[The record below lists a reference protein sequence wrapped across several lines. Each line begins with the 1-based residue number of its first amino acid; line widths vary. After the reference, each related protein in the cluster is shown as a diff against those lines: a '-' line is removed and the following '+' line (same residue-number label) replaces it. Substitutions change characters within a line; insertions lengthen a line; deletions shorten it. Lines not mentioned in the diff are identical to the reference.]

1 MINTRKKLLT
11 LMICSTMMLSL
22 SSSILSTELS
32 YAAEDTEN
40 NSFTFSD
47 IFDSEFDSEVKTT
60 DNNND
65 YSYNSY
71 HNNNDDGV
79 FNIAV
84 AGDWGC
90 KDDTKKTVEN
100 IHNKDPELVL
110 AAGDLSYKGS
120 SQCWFE
126 IIEPIQSKMKIA
138 MGDHEYSDTTGGQ
151 YGLINQYLKPF
162 NLEKTYYSFD
172 KNNIHVT
179 IMDPYIDYKPGSSQ
193 YEFIEQDLKNAGSN
207 PNIDWTFVV
216 ESIPIYTAP
225 SKHPG
230 DSAIRDIYHPLFDR
244 YGVDLVF
251 SSDNHNYQRTYP
263 LKYNNN
269 DSDDSSQDPI
279 ITYVNDN
286 NSYNSDNGGVV
297 YLIIGTGGRS
307 LYDVKGDAP
316 FLANHQDK
324 QFGFLNIDVYSSDAL
339 VGTFYANENYSYNDD
354 DNKNGY
360 YFVSTAASASN
371 SSPYDK
377 NIIDQFIISSN
388 TNHQE
393 HHSYY

>member
-1 MINTRKKLLT
+1 
-11 LMICSTMMLSL
+11 
-22 SSSILSTELS
+22 
-32 YAAEDTEN
+32 
-40 NSFTFSD
+40 
-47 IFDSEFDSEVKTT
+47 
-60 DNNND
+60 
-65 YSYNSY
+65 YSYDSY
-71 HNNNDDGV
+71 HYNNKNDDDTDGI

-90 KDDTKKTVEN
+90 KDDTNKTVEN
-100 IHNKDPELVL
+100 IQNKDPELVL

-138 MGDHEYSDTTGGQ
+138 MGDHEYSDTNGGQ

-172 KNNIHVT
+172 KNNVHVT
-179 IMDPYIDYKPGSSQ
+179 IMDPYIDYKPGSAQ
-193 YEFIEQDLKNAGSN
+193 YEFIEQDLKNTASN
-207 PNIDWTFVV
+207 PYIDWTFVV

-230 DSAIRDIYHPLFDR
+230 DSDIKDIYHPLFDK

-269 DSDDSSQDPI
+269 NNGGDDGSQDPI

-316 FLANHQDK
+316 FLANSYDK

-339 VGTFYANENYSYNDD
+339 VGTFYANEDYSYQDD
-354 DNKNGY
+354 DNENGY
-360 YFVSTAASASN
+360 YFINTASTAASAAAFATN
-371 SSPYDK
+371 QSPYDN
-377 NIIDQFIISSN
+377 NIRDQFIISSN
-388 TNHQE
+388 TKYQE
-393 HHSYY
+393 SNSYY